1 MSKRSLSDIILC
13 SLISFNDELKQKR
26 KWVSSFLKK
35 LWCCVGGRV
44 KQELVLSNK
53 LIKV

>member
-1 MSKRSLSDIILC
+1 M
-13 SLISFNDELKQKR
+13 SFNDELKQKR

-44 KQELVLSNK
+44 KQEFG
-53 LIKV
+53 LIKQVDKGLNTTMKDLALTKG